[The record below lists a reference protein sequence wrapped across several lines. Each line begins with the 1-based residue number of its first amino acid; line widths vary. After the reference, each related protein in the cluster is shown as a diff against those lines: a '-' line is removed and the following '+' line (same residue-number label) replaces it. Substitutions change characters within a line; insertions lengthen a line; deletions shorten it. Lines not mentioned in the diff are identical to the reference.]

1 MTRTTKSHR
10 ARQQRFVD
18 EYLVDLN
25 ATQAAIRASYSR
37 RSAREI
43 GRRLLTNVD
52 IGAAIAAAQAARAE
66 RTGITADRV
75 LQELEHIAFSRVT
88 HYVMDPE
95 TGHV

>member
-1 MTRTTKSHR
+1 M
-10 ARQQRFVD
+10 
-18 EYLVDLN
+18 
-25 ATQAAIRASYSR
+25 
-37 RSAREI
+37 
-43 GRRLLTNVD
+43 LTNVD